1 MVEPL
6 APALLMD
13 PEELEHCAA
22 VPSAT
27 ASCARGADLG
37 LRGIVC
43 GASLGYRHRRGQRP
57 FGQAGQ
63 SSQTH

>member
-6 APALLMD
+6 APALLID

-27 ASCARGADLG
+27 AS
-37 LRGIVC
+37 
-43 GASLGYRHRRGQRP
+43 SE
-57 FGQAGQ
+57 
-63 SSQTH
+63 